1 MKIKLIAFLFTFIIT
16 TITFG
21 QINGYNFWTSID
33 EKNISHVG
41 TRQIYPNKYKTFS
54 LTNTL
59 LKEKLYSSFEG
70 TEFAKEIEI
79 LPFGVQWNTNEHKK
93 NNIAILNSINSKLIK
108 QSKHKCQTQIK
119 IPK

>member
-33 EKNISHVG
+33 EKNISRVG

-59 LKEKLYSSFEG
+59 LKEKLFSAPNENEVNISRSSCIVSLPLPNGQFQRFSVVESPIMQ
-70 TEFAKEIEI
+70 KE
-79 LPFGVQWNTNEHKK
+79 LALSF
-93 NNIAILNSINSKLIK
+93 S
-108 QSKHKCQTQIK
+108 QIK
-119 IPK
+119 TL